1 MEPGSSGE
9 ILIVDDD
16 QAFRAFVSA
25 LLSRRGFKVWEAR
38 CVRDAEQVLAASKPR
53 LIIVDYMLPDMDG
66 VTWIGKL
73 RDAGN
78 ETPIAFISGHW
89 CDRSTFNWLRNILK
103 VSLVLQKP
111 VLPEIFVEV
120 IDSILPQADYQPPET
135 EYVDHSSGQFPGRP
149 VSRVSMI
156 DIECENIRQDYPN
169 SELAKAELARLG
181 NLESQPESVL
191 FNKLTQL
198 RKMLEV
204 EETINVAR
212 ANYIVELK
220 VTWATLTA
228 LLRSIKDDPQAARK
242 VEDVLAITH
251 KIKGTAG
258 SFQLVTVAKCSER
271 LESITKAYDPNASET
286 ESELIWSEV
295 FRILADGELALIDAQ
310 QKYGAP
316 SPEAE
321 QYRTRLLAV
330 TDNDGAL
337 KLEAFQKAADLSIS
351 SSHASALTALSR
363 SSFDAVLVA
372 EPFASKPDLFEF
384 CRDMRLAASNP
395 ALPLLMVSDL
405 QAQTQGN
412 ANLVPAKISYA
423 GFSEVLPL
431 EPSES
436 ELRDALIEVTDL
448 SFLSKPKVLVVDDDS
463 ALTDFVSRILSLE
476 GYNVETLNEPIGII
490 QALERCQPEVV
501 VLDVIMPGLSGYDVC
516 REIRKHERWRSLAV
530 LFLTAKSNQEGRAL
544 AFRAGGDDLIAKPVL
559 KEELIARVSSYAE
572 RTRLRRDQH
581 DRDRLTQLLSRE
593 GFVAEVEP
601 RLKECI
607 SIELPFTLALVSI
620 DDFDELGEKF
630 GSVVAESVIC
640 ALGALIRGRFEPS
653 VIKARWVERVFV
665 LAFPD
670 LNIDQAGELV
680 TLLEQEFSEI
690 EFSAD
695 DDDDRGDC
703 TVFRVSLT
711 AGFASAPEHG
721 IQFSQVRDHCTKDLI
736 ARLRAKVSS

>member
-25 LLSRRGFKVWEAR
+25 LLGRRGFKVWEAR

-78 ETPIAFISGHW
+78 DTPIAFISGHW
-89 CDRSTFNWLRNILK
+89 CDHSTFNWLRNILK
-103 VSLVLQKP
+103 VSLVMQKP

-120 IDSILPQADYQPPET
+120 IDSILPQANYQAPET
-135 EYVDHSSGQFPGRP
+135 EYLDHSSGQFPGRP

-156 DIECENIRQDYPN
+156 DVECENIRQEYPN
-169 SELAKAELARLG
+169 SDLAKAELERLG
-181 NLESQPESVL
+181 NLDSQPEAVL

-198 RKMLEV
+198 RKMLEL
-204 EETINVAR
+204 EETISVAR
-212 ANYIVELK
+212 ASYIVELK
-220 VTWATLTA
+220 NTWTTLTA
-228 LLRSIKDDPQAARK
+228 LLRSIKDDPGAARK

-258 SFQLVTVAKCSER
+258 SFQLVTIAKCSER
-271 LESITKAYDPNASET
+271 LESITKAYDPRASET
-286 ESELIWSEV
+286 ESEMIWSEV
-295 FRILADGELALIDAQ
+295 FRVLADGELALIDAE

-316 SPEAE
+316 APEVG

-330 TDNDGAL
+330 TDQNGAA
-337 KLEAFQKAADLSIS
+337 KLEAFQKAAEVSFS

-372 EPFASKPDLFEF
+372 EPFASDPDLLAF
-384 CRDMRLAASNP
+384 CRDLRLAASNP
-395 ALPLLMVSDL
+395 AIPLLMVSDL
-405 QAQTQGN
+405 QSHSQGN
-412 ANLVPAKISYA
+412 INFVPAKISYA

-431 EPSES
+431 EPSAT
-436 ELRDALIEVTDL
+436 ELNEAIIEVTDL
-448 SFLSKPKVLVVDDDS
+448 SFRSKPKVLVVDDDS

-476 GYNVETLNEPIGII
+476 GYNVETLNEPIRII
-490 QALERCQPEVV
+490 EALESCQPEVV

-516 REIRKHERWRSLAV
+516 REIRNHERWRSLAV

-572 RTRLRRDQH
+572 RTRLRRDQL
-581 DRDRLTQLLSRE
+581 DRDRLTHLLSRE

-601 RLKECI
+601 RMKECL
-607 SIELPFTLALVSI
+607 SIELPFTMALVSI

-630 GSVVAESVIC
+630 GAVVAESVIC
-640 ALGALIRGRFEPS
+640 ALGSLIRGRFEPS

-670 LNIDQAGELV
+670 LSVQQVGELV
-680 TLLEQEFSEI
+680 GLLDKEFSEI
-690 EFSAD
+690 EFTAD
-695 DDDDRGDC
+695 DENE

-721 IQFSQVRDHCTKDLI
+721 IQFSQVRDRCGQDLI
-736 ARLRAKVSS
+736 ARLRAKVAL

>member
-1 MEPGSSGE
+1 MEPGASGE

-25 LLSRRGFKVWEAR
+25 LLGRRGFKVWEAR
-38 CVRDAEQVLAASKPR
+38 SVRDAEQILAASKPR

-78 ETPIAFISGHW
+78 DTPVAFISGHW

-103 VSLVLQKP
+103 VSLVMQKP

-120 IDSILPQADYQPPET
+120 IDSILPQADYRAPET
-135 EYVDHSSGQFPGRP
+135 EYLDHSSGQFPGRP

-156 DIECENIRQDYPN
+156 DIECENIRHEYPN
-169 SELAKAELARLG
+169 SDLAKAELERLG
-181 NLESQPESVL
+181 NLDSQPEAVL

-198 RKMLEV
+198 RKMLEL
-204 EETINVAR
+204 EETISVAR

-220 VTWATLTA
+220 ESWTTLTA
-228 LLRSIKDDPQAARK
+228 LLRSIKDDPGAARK

-258 SFQLVTVAKCSER
+258 SFQLVTIAKCSER
-271 LESITKAYDPNASET
+271 LENITKAYDPRASET
-286 ESELIWSEV
+286 ESEIIWSEV
-295 FRILADGELALIDAQ
+295 FRVLADGELALIDAA

-316 SPEAE
+316 APEVG

-330 TDNDGAL
+330 TDQNGAT
-337 KLEAFQKAADLSIS
+337 KLEAFQKAAEVSFS

-372 EPFASKPDLFEF
+372 EPFASDPGLLAF
-384 CRDMRLAASNP
+384 CRDLRLAASNP
-395 ALPLLMVSDL
+395 GIPLLMVSDL
-405 QAQTQGN
+405 QSHSQGSVN
-412 ANLVPAKISYA
+412 FVPAKISYA

-431 EPSES
+431 EPPVA
-436 ELRDALIEVTDL
+436 ELNEAIIEVTDL
-448 SFLSKPKVLVVDDDS
+448 SFRSKPKVLVVDDDS

-476 GYNVETLNEPIGII
+476 GYNVETLNEPIRII
-490 QALERCQPEVV
+490 EALERCQPEVV

-516 REIRKHERWRSLAV
+516 REIRNHERWRNLAV

-572 RTRLRRDQH
+572 RTRLRRDQL
-581 DRDRLTQLLSRE
+581 DRDRLTHLLSRE

-601 RLKECI
+601 RMKECL
-607 SIELPFTLALVSI
+607 SIELPFTMALVSI

-630 GSVVAESVIC
+630 GAVVAESVIC
-640 ALGALIRGRFEPS
+640 ALGSLIRGRFEPS
-653 VIKARWVERVFV
+653 VMKARWVERVFV

-670 LNIDQAGELV
+670 LNVQQAGELV
-680 TLLEQEFSEI
+680 GLLDKEFSEI
-690 EFSAD
+690 EFTAD
-695 DDDDRGDC
+695 DENE

-721 IQFSQVRDHCTKDLI
+721 IHFSQVRDRCGQDLI
-736 ARLRAKVSS
+736 ARLRAKVAS

>member
-25 LLSRRGFKVWEAR
+25 LLGRRGFKVWEAR

-78 ETPIAFISGHW
+78 DTPIAFISGHW

-103 VSLVLQKP
+103 VSLVMQKP

-120 IDSILPQADYQPPET
+120 IDSILPQANYQAPET
-135 EYVDHSSGQFPGRP
+135 EYLDHSSGQFPGRP

-156 DIECENIRQDYPN
+156 DVECENIRQEYPN
-169 SELAKAELARLG
+169 SDLAKAELERLG
-181 NLESQPESVL
+181 NLDSQPEAVL

-198 RKMLEV
+198 RKMLEL
-204 EETINVAR
+204 EETISVAR
-212 ANYIVELK
+212 ASYIVELK
-220 VTWATLTA
+220 NTWTTLTA
-228 LLRSIKDDPQAARK
+228 LLRSIKDDPGAARK

-258 SFQLVTVAKCSER
+258 SFQLVTIAKCSER
-271 LESITKAYDPNASET
+271 LESITKAYDPRASET
-286 ESELIWSEV
+286 ESEMIWSEV
-295 FRILADGELALIDAQ
+295 FRVLADGELALIDAE

-316 SPEAE
+316 APEVG

-330 TDNDGAL
+330 TDQNGAA
-337 KLEAFQKAADLSIS
+337 KLEAFQKAAEVSFS

-372 EPFASKPDLFEF
+372 EPFASDPDLLAF
-384 CRDMRLAASNP
+384 CRDLRLAASNP
-395 ALPLLMVSDL
+395 AIPLLMVSDL
-405 QAQTQGN
+405 QSHSQGN
-412 ANLVPAKISYA
+412 INFVPAKISYA

-431 EPSES
+431 EPSAT
-436 ELRDALIEVTDL
+436 ELNEAIIEVTDL
-448 SFLSKPKVLVVDDDS
+448 SFRSKPKVLVVDDDS

-476 GYNVETLNEPIGII
+476 GYNVETLNEPIRII
-490 QALERCQPEVV
+490 EALESCQPEVV

-516 REIRKHERWRSLAV
+516 REIRNHERWRSLAV

-572 RTRLRRDQH
+572 RTRLRRDQL
-581 DRDRLTQLLSRE
+581 DRDRLTHLLSRE

-601 RLKECI
+601 RMKECL
-607 SIELPFTLALVSI
+607 SIELPFTMALVSI

-630 GSVVAESVIC
+630 GAVVAESVIC
-640 ALGALIRGRFEPS
+640 ALGSLIRGRFEPS

-670 LNIDQAGELV
+670 LSVQQVGELV
-680 TLLEQEFSEI
+680 GLLDKEFSEI
-690 EFSAD
+690 EFTAD
-695 DDDDRGDC
+695 DENE

-711 AGFASAPEHG
+711 AGFASAPEQG
-721 IQFSQVRDHCTKDLI
+721 IQFSQVRDRCGQDLI
-736 ARLRAKVSS
+736 ARLRAKVAL